1 MGESLDAL
9 RMTALGMKTRFA
21 HMLCPHPI
29 QSVRFRL
36 RSSRAYTVDEL
47 TMHEAAHN
55 RAGMASDRS
64 WILERIELALR
75 EGLVRAYD
83 SIKVDPAE
91 YLVDLRSAHGLTV
104 ESYDG
109 MFALPVNRLDY
120 IAEQTIRSGM
130 KIAAA
135 QGAGLGVGGLLTVV
149 PDMGMLAAITMR
161 TVQKL
166 SLVYGFPYNTDEEVA
181 DLWIA
186 AASAAG
192 VDISRELLER
202 TILRRFVA
210 RVIQRIAASASTEVA
225 EKMVARAVPLVSS
238 VMGAAMNYYFVRAWS
253 RRAMVHFRERHLA
266 EREWR
271 EAAQRQL
278 LPGAPP
284 IADFT

>member
-1 MGESLDAL
+1 MRRGH
-9 RMTALGMKTRFA
+9 KTRFA
-21 HMLCPHPI
+21 RLLWAHPI
-29 QSVRFRL
+29 TECSIPAPL
-36 RSSRAYTVDEL
+36 RRAYTVDEL
-47 TMHEAAHN
+47 TMHEAAHH
-55 RAGMASDRS
+55 RAGMSNDRS
-64 WILERIELALR
+64 WIVERIEIALR
-75 EGLVRAYD
+75 EGLIRAYE

-104 ESYDG
+104 QGYDG
-109 MFALPVNRLDY
+109 MFALPVGRLDY

-130 KIAAA
+130 KMAAA

-149 PDMGMLAAITMR
+149 PDVGMLAAITMR

-166 SLVYGFPYNTDEEVA
+166 SLIYGFPYNTDEEVA

-202 TILRRFVA
+202 TILRRFVG

-238 VMGAAMNYYFVRAWS
+238 VMGAAMNYYFVRTWS